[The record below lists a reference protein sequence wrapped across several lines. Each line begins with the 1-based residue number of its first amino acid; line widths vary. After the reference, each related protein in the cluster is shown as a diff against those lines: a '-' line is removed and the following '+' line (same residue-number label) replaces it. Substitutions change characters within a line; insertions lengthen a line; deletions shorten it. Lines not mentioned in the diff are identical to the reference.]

1 MKEVYPVILWQ
12 EDGTWMAKAPDIRG
26 CVTSGDNPADALEQI
41 TDALHGCLC
50 VMEDIRQP
58 IPTPGSMNP
67 QDYPAGSMA
76 AIVPVDTAAY
86 RRTTDTKAVRKNVSM
101 PAWMADMADARGI
114 NCSQVL
120 QDALR
125 TMLLA

>member
-12 EDGTWMAKAPDIRG
+12 EEDTWLAKAPDIRG

-50 VMEDIRQP
+50 VMEDTCQS
-58 IPTPGSMNP
+58 IPKPSSLNP
-67 QDYPAGSMA
+67 QDYPEGSMA

-86 RRTTDTKAVRKNVSM
+86 RRATDTRAVRKNVSM

-125 TMLLA
+125 TLLV